1 MAIDKSLRQHYEV
14 TAPRKKKIKGQ
25 LHKLAYITDKEAKL
39 LQKSGGVKTKTSK
52 GIFAYPPPGERG
64 GPGSGAEGRS
74 PGGGG
79 GGNGRSAALAAQAA
93 ASAASAA
100 RSRAA
105 AAAAETDRQNR
116 NAEAEA
122 AAKARSQAANTPISG
137 GESMARF
144 GTPVYA
150 GTTTKVADDMISR
163 GEGKTDE
170 DAREKF
176 ISQQYIK
183 PRNIYEG
190 TDLEE
195 QREIDRI
202 RAERNL
208 QFNPNLSRDERQN
221 LEVGLGL
228 REPKQSSG
236 FLKGLGTLAAS
247 VFLPAI
253 LPAKAAAAYK
263 VYNTAKTASAFAKK
277 FGVTDTDVVQSL
289 TKNVLNKDILKQTLK
304 DDKPKVADR
313 HPGTGKKKRTTTDD
327 RGDGVN
333 RILPES
339 LQSTVS
345 EGTQQ
350 FLSDEQKEQYLVAQN
365 KMKAALAE
373 GYYVDSNGKQIA
385 LDDEQINALTQ
396 FITKIDSLLV
406 DPVMMADG
414 GRVDKAFGGRVRD
427 I

>member
-1 MAIDKSLRQHYEV
+1 MIEKSL
-14 TAPRKKKIKGQ
+14 TAPRKKKVKGQ

-39 LQKSGGVKTKTSK
+39 LQKFGGQKVMTPEK
-52 GIFAYPPPGERG
+52 IPAYPPPGERG

-79 GGNGRSAALAAQAA
+79 GGGGGERAMAANIAA
-93 ASAASAA
+93 AAA

-105 AAAAETDRQNR
+105 AAESAAKAKRDMQATIAK
-116 NAEAEA
+116 AEKAEA
-122 AAKARSQAANTPISG
+122 ARVATPISG

-183 PRNIYEG
+183 PRNIYDG
-190 TDLEE
+190 TDLEQ
-195 QREIDRI
+195 QREIDKI

-247 VFLPAI
+247 VFLPAL
-253 LPAKAAAAYK
+253 LPAKL
-263 VYNTAKTASAFAKK
+263 AKTYTTYKQLNMLSSAAKK
-277 FGVTDTDVVQSL
+277 FGL
-289 TKNVLNKDILKQTLK
+289 TKDDKMLSLRSKFLNSDMRKQLLK
-304 DDKPKVADR
+304 DDKPKVANL
-313 HPGTGKKKRTTTDD
+313 TNKKKRTTDD
-327 RGDGVN
+327 RGDGMN

-373 GYYVDSNGKQIA
+373 GYYGDRNGKRIA
-385 LDDEQINALTQ
+385 LDDEQVNALTQ

-414 GRVDKAFGGRVRD
+414 GRVDKAFGGRSRD

>member
-1 MAIDKSLRQHYEV
+1 MIEKSL
-14 TAPRKKKIKGQ
+14 TAPRKKKVKGQ

-39 LQKSGGVKTKTSK
+39 LQKFGGQKVMTPEK
-52 GIFAYPPPGERG
+52 IPAYPPPGERG

-79 GGNGRSAALAAQAA
+79 GGGGGERAMAANIAA
-93 ASAASAA
+93 AAA

-105 AAAAETDRQNR
+105 AAESAAKAKRDMQATIAK
-116 NAEAEA
+116 AEKAEA
-122 AAKARSQAANTPISG
+122 ARVATPISG

-247 VFLPAI
+247 VFLPAL
-253 LPAKAAAAYK
+253 LPAKL
-263 VYNTAKTASAFAKK
+263 AKTYTTYKQLNMLSSAAKK
-277 FGVTDTDVVQSL
+277 FGL
-289 TKNVLNKDILKQTLK
+289 TKDDKMLSLRSKFLNSDMRKQLLK
-304 DDKPKVADR
+304 DDKPKVANL
-313 HPGTGKKKRTTTDD
+313 TNKKKRTTDD
-327 RGDGVN
+327 RGDGMN

-414 GRVDKAFGGRVRD
+414 GRVDKAFGGRSRD

>member
-1 MAIDKSLRQHYEV
+1 MIEKSL
-14 TAPRKKKIKGQ
+14 TAPRKKKVKGQ

-39 LQKSGGVKTKTSK
+39 LQKSGGVKTKTSE

-79 GGNGRSAALAAQAA
+79 GGGGGERAMAANIAA
-93 ASAASAA
+93 AAA

-105 AAAAETDRQNR
+105 AAESAAKAKRDMQATIAK
-116 NAEAEA
+116 AEKAEA
-122 AAKARSQAANTPISG
+122 ARVATPISG

-247 VFLPAI
+247 VFLPAL
-253 LPAKAAAAYK
+253 LPAKL
-263 VYNTAKTASAFAKK
+263 AKTYTTYKQLNMLSSAAKK
-277 FGVTDTDVVQSL
+277 FGL
-289 TKNVLNKDILKQTLK
+289 TKDDKMLSLRSKFLNSDMQKQLLK
-304 DDKPKVADR
+304 DDKPKVANL
-313 HPGTGKKKRTTTDD
+313 TNKKKRTFNEGK
-327 RGDGVN
+327 GDGVN
-333 RILPES
+333 NVLPES

-373 GYYVDSNGKQIA
+373 GYYGDRNGKRIA
-385 LDDEQINALTQ
+385 LDDEQVNALTQ

>member
-1 MAIDKSLRQHYEV
+1 MIEKSL
-14 TAPRKKKIKGQ
+14 TAPRKKKVKGQ
-25 LHKLAYITDKEAKL
+25 LHELAYITPKEAKL

-247 VFLPAI
+247 VFLPML
-253 LPAKAAAAYK
+253 LPARAAATYK
-263 VYNTAKTASAFAKK
+263 MYNTAKTVSSAAKK
-277 FGVTDTDVVQSL
+277 FGL
-289 TKNVLNKDILKQTLK
+289 TK
-304 DDKPKVADR
+304 DDKLLSLRSKFLNSDMQKQLLKDEKIKVANL
-313 HPGTGKKKRTTTDD
+313 TNKKKRTTTDD

-350 FLSDEQKEQYLVAQN
+350 FLSDEQKEQYIVQQN

-373 GYYVDSNGKQIA
+373 GYYVDRNGKRIA
-385 LDDEQINALTQ
+385 LDDEQVNALTQ
-396 FITKIDSLLV
+396 FITKIESLLV

>member
-1 MAIDKSLRQHYEV
+1 MIEKSL
-14 TAPRKKKIKGQ
+14 TAPRKKKVKGQ

-39 LQKSGGVKTKTSK
+39 LQKFGGQKVMTPEK
-52 GIFAYPPPGERG
+52 IPAYPPPGERG

-79 GGNGRSAALAAQAA
+79 GGGGGERAMAANIAA
-93 ASAASAA
+93 AAA

-105 AAAAETDRQNR
+105 AAESAAKAKRDMQATIAK
-116 NAEAEA
+116 AEKAEA
-122 AAKARSQAANTPISG
+122 ARVATPISG

-350 FLSDEQKEQYLVAQN
+350 FLSDEQKEQYLIAQN